1 MALLEVLHYPDSRLR
16 EPSREVETVDDD
28 IRRLANDMAE
38 TMYASQGVGLAA
50 PQVDRH
56 VRLITLDVSETRDD
70 LHVLINPEI
79 TAASGEQ
86 EGEEGCLSL
95 PGVFEPVTRAATV
108 QVRYRDRDGNEREA
122 ELSGYAARAVQHELD
137 HLDGKLFVDYL
148 SRLKRNRVRKKL
160 EKRER
165 QAV

>member
-1 MALLEVLHYPDSRLR
+1 MALLEVLHYPDNRLR
-16 EPSREVETVDDD
+16 ETSREVAVVNED
-28 IRRLANDMAE
+28 IRQLAEDMAE
-38 TMYASQGVGLAA
+38 TMYASLGVGLAA
-50 PQVDRH
+50 PQVNRH
-56 VRLITLDVSETRDD
+56 VRLITLDVSESRDD
-70 LHVLINPEI
+70 LHILINPEI
-79 TAASGEQ
+79 TEASGEQ

-108 QVRYRDRDGNEREA
+108 QVRYLDRNGEQCEA

>member
-1 MALLEVLHYPDSRLR
+1 MALLEILHYPDNRLR
-16 EPSREVETVDDD
+16 EPSRAVETVDEP
-28 IRRLANDMAE
+28 IRQLADDMAE

-50 PQVDRH
+50 PQVDRL
-56 VRLITLDVSETRDD
+56 VRLITLDVSESRDD

-86 EGEEGCLSL
+86 EGEEGCLSV
-95 PGVFEPVTRAATV
+95 PGVFEPVTRAATI
-108 QVRYRDRDGNEREA
+108 QVRYLNRDGHQQEA
-122 ELSGYAARAVQHELD
+122 ELTGYAARAVQHELD

-160 EKRER
+160 EKRDR